1 MAQKKEN
8 LSSLNAENI
17 TNDSNKEIVNEA
29 KKLEKKIK
37 KLKLELQE
45 QTTDKKKK
53 KKKAAP
59 KEEKKVAPKE
69 EKKVAPKE
77 EKKKKTAK
85 ATLRMNTS
93 Y

>member
-1 MAQKKEN
+1 MAQKQEN

-45 QTTDKKKK
+45 QTTVQECP
-53 KKKAAP
+53 AF
-59 KEEKKVAPKE
+59 E
-69 EKKVAPKE
+69 
-77 EKKKKTAK
+77 
-85 ATLRMNTS
+85 R
-93 Y
+93 

>member
-1 MAQKKEN
+1 MAQKQEN

-29 KKLEKKIK
+29 KKIEKKIK

-59 KEEKKVAPKE
+59 KEEKKA
-69 EKKVAPKE
+69 APKE
-77 EKKKKTAK
+77 EKKKKAAPKEEKKTAPK
-85 ATLRMNTS
+85 E
-93 Y
+93 